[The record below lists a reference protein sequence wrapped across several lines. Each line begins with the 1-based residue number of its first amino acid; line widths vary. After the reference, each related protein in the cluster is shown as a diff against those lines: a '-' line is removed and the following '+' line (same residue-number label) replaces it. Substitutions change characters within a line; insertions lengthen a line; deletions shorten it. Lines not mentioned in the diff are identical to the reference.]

1 MLAPEAIV
9 GGASM
14 LTMPVMRWMAV
25 NIGIFLLTQSTGLVA
40 KEPVEQS
47 WENLKQLKVE
57 QEIQVV
63 QMNVKSLQG
72 TFVGFSEEAI
82 SLRVKQNEVTV
93 HRADVLRVSSLYRG
107 KRKRNILLG
116 LAIGAGVGM
125 LAGGGVASAANLFD
139 EGQGSKPATTI
150 LAFTAAGAAAGSA
163 VGASSGYRTI
173 YRTNARRRR

>member
-1 MLAPEAIV
+1 
-9 GGASM
+9 M

-82 SLRVKQNEVTV
+82 
-93 HRADVLRVSSLYRG
+93 
-107 KRKRNILLG
+107 
-116 LAIGAGVGM
+116 
-125 LAGGGVASAANLFD
+125 VAS
-139 EGQGSKPATTI
+139 GQTERGHCPPCGCS
-150 LAFTAAGAAAGSA
+150 AGQFIVSRQAEAKYF
-163 VGASSGYRTI
+163 VGFGHWSRCGY
-173 YRTNARRRR
+173 ARRWRSGFGSEPFR